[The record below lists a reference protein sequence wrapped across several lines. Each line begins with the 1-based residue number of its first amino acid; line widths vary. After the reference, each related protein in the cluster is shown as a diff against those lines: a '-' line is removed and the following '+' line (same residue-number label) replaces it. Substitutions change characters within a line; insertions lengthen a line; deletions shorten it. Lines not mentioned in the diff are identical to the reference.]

1 MAENPDAPQASA
13 PIIQGITPPKALDIT
28 HGNIAE
34 NWKNYKQVWHN
45 YAIITNLKA
54 QTEQYRVALFLHC
67 IGPEALKVYNG
78 MQFADE
84 TERNTLASI
93 HKKID
98 EFTIGE
104 VNETYERYIF
114 NGRNQGQDESIE
126 AYIAALRSLAKTCGF
141 CECLADSLL
150 RDRIVLGIHNNSLRK
165 RLLQERNLDLKKCID
180 LCRSSEAAASHLKN
194 ISGSNN
200 TIHDVNKVHEH
211 AGRNV
216 KPVRQQNYDRNA
228 RNDGNKKQA
237 ITAIDCKFCGRNH
250 PRKKELCPA
259 WQKRCQKCNGR
270 NHFAA
275 VCGKTISCGG
285 VNYVSEQRDDSSDD
299 SSEYEFLAG
308 ITEEPVINAVKRLV
322 SPKKFTLK

>member
-93 HKKID
+93 HKKFD

-104 VNETYERYIF
+104 VNKTYERYIF

-250 PRKKELCPA
+250 PRKKEHCPA